1 MRLPHLSFASR
12 LVALV
17 ATISVGATLVA
28 STLLAWSNYRT
39 MLAEAHENGEE
50 VARLLARSA
59 SLAREIPLDVE
70 RMISQHMIVS
80 AELLALFV
88 EAAEKAG
95 MTSAEINNKLTAITE
110 KTILNEF
117 WVTDEKGYAYIHGNK
132 EADFL
137 FSASVA
143 QQPQA
148 HEFWPLLTGEKD
160 RVVQD
165 ARKREVDNEH
175 FKYVGVRGSD
185 KPRIVQ
191 VGYNARF
198 LKKFDDQIGLPR
210 VIDNLLGGGD
220 IDAIFVFDKEASLIA
235 SPNAERLN
243 GDRSQLTFQEI
254 APVRTVIA
262 TGQSQSVHGAGK
274 LSVISPI
281 NGENGGVIGAAVVR
295 MPTTRLNSLVASQ
308 IETALAIALAAT
320 LLGGGLAAWIAR
332 KQTAPVVAIAKAA
345 NDVERRAFSA
355 DELSDVED
363 RQDEVGHL
371 ARVFKRM
378 ALDFLNR
385 ERTLDALVTHRTQ
398 ALEDR
403 NAELERLSARLSK
416 YLSPQLYST
425 LFKNNAVA
433 SISAKRKKL
442 TVFFSDVVG
451 FSQMAES
458 LESEDVTR
466 MLNDFL
472 NEMANLAL
480 SYGATIDKYI
490 GDAVMIFF
498 GDPETRGVKE
508 DAVACL
514 LMALDMQAMTRELE
528 RRWREYGLDQRFE
541 IRIGVNTG
549 YCTVGDFGSQERMEY
564 TIIGH
569 QVNLAAR
576 LEEAAAPGAIL
587 ISHET
592 MVLVEDVI
600 EVQEQTPIH
609 VKGVSGS
616 IRTYRA
622 IGKKTP
628 SVTDVIRE
636 EREGLRVDVDL
647 TKANKDEAISLLKAA
662 IERIRSDEGGTSNG

>member
-1 MRLPHLSFASR
+1 MRLPQLSFASR

-17 ATISVGATLVA
+17 AAISVGATLMA
-28 STLLAWSNYRT
+28 STLLSWSNYRT
-39 MLAEAHENGEE
+39 MLAQAQENGEE

-70 RMISQHMIVS
+70 RMLSQHMIVS
-80 AELLALFV
+80 AELLAQFV
-88 EAAEKAG
+88 EAAEKAW
-95 MTSAEINNKLTAITE
+95 MTSAEINNRLSAITE
-110 KTILNEF
+110 NTVLNKF
-117 WVTDEKGYAYIHGNK
+117 WVTDEKGYAYIHSNK
-132 EADFL
+132 NADFL
-137 FSASVA
+137 FSASVE

-148 HEFWPLLTGEKD
+148 HEFWALLTGEKD

-165 ARKREVDNEH
+165 ARKREVDNER

-198 LKKFDDQIGLPR
+198 LEKFDEQIGLPR
-210 VIDNLLGGGD
+210 AIDNLLGGGD

-235 SPNAERLN
+235 SPNAERLGN
-243 GDRSQLTFQEI
+243 GRSQLTFQEI
-254 APVRTVIA
+254 APVQAVIA
-262 TGQSQSVHGAGK
+262 TGQSQSVRGAGK

-281 NGENGGVIGAAVVR
+281 NAENGGVIGAAVIR
-295 MPTTRLNSLVASQ
+295 MPTTRLNSLLTSQ
-308 IETALAIALAAT
+308 IETALGIALAAT
-320 LLGGGLAAWIAR
+320 LLGSGLAAWIAR
-332 KQTAPVVAIAKAA
+332 KQTAPVVAIAQAA
-345 NDVERRAFSA
+345 NDVERRAFAA

-363 RQDEVGHL
+363 RQDEIGHL

-378 ALDFLNR
+378 AMDFLDR
-385 ERTLDALVTHRTQ
+385 ERTLDALVTQRTH
-398 ALEDR
+398 ALEER

-416 YLSPQLYST
+416 YLSPQVYGT

-451 FSQMAES
+451 FSEMAES
-458 LESEDVTR
+458 LESEDVTG

-498 GDPETRGVKE
+498 GDPETCGVKE
-508 DAVACL
+508 DPVACL
-514 LMALDMQAMTRELE
+514 LMALDMQTMTQELW

-569 QVNLAAR
+569 QVNIAAR
-576 LEEAAAPGAIL
+576 LEEAAAPGSIL

-592 MVLVEDVI
+592 MMLVEDAI
-600 EVQEQTPIH
+600 EVEEQSPLH
-609 VKGVSGS
+609 VKGVSGP
-616 IRTYRA
+616 IRTYKA

-628 SVTDVIRE
+628 STTDVIHE

-662 IERIRSDEGGTSNG
+662 IERIRSNEDDVSNG